1 MTLANNDPP
10 QRRSFWT
17 IERRDAAAGYIF
29 IAPQLIGIC
38 IFVLIPLGLV
48 FWYSLHEWNVLASTF
63 RFVGAENYQTLL
75 NDKSLP
81 QVLLASAI
89 FSVGLVILNM
99 TLALL
104 LAVAVSVDV
113 AALAAASAVL
123 LGAYN
128 RWLKG
133 LPLVGNVAVAAVIA
147 AAPLLGALA
156 VEAVPPAVVAAVTL
170 TFGIALAREMTKD
183 VEDTVGDAAAGAR
196 TLPVVW
202 GEGRAA
208 WAAVVVIGATVA
220 GLPLAVALGVERS
233 FLAYVVGAALC
244 LLAAAW
250 VLAVGTV
257 ARGSVL
263 RRSAT
268 RARQWLK
275 AGMVAGVIALLATAL
290 G

>member
-1 MTLANNDPP
+1 MLAM
-10 QRRSFWT
+10 
-17 IERRDAAAGYIF
+17 
-29 IAPQLIGIC
+29 
-38 IFVLIPLGLV
+38 V
-48 FWYSLHEWNVLASTF
+48 
-63 RFVGAENYQTLL
+63 VGALVGSASNAD
-75 NDKSLP
+75 NDVLDVEIDRVNRPDRPVTSGAVTPAGARMMWLSLT
-81 QVLLASAI
+81 A
-89 FSVGLVILNM
+89 
-99 TLALL
+99 LALL

>member
-1 MTLANNDPP
+1 MPPALRLLRPANLVLSLAAVAVGGALA
-10 QRRSFWT
+10 RG
-17 IERRDAAAGYIF
+17 AAAFG
-29 IAPQLIGIC
+29 APHLG
-38 IFVLIPLGLV
+38 PLM
-48 FWYSLHEWNVLASTF
+48 LAMV
-63 RFVGAENYQTLL
+63 VGALVGSASNAD
-75 NDKSLP
+75 NDVLDVEIDRVNRPDRPVTSGAVTPAGARMMWLSLT
-81 QVLLASAI
+81 A
-89 FSVGLVILNM
+89 
-99 TLALL
+99 LALL